1 MPLAAGSVYQRAL
14 GDAFAGLSPVM
25 QRYFGPLPAGH
36 VGVGE
41 GVYEVV
47 GSRYRRLAAPLL
59 RWSARHDVLFREAGR
74 NVRFVV
80 ENRPLPDGGLR
91 GTRWFG
97 FPGSVRV
104 MRDTIH
110 ADGAGLLERLGRRG
124 GLEVGLVARVDR
136 GAMVLRSRSLAW
148 RVRGRRIRL
157 PPVATVEVRERDD
170 PAGGGRQRVD
180 VRLRMPF
187 LGEVFR
193 YSGAFAYRIVPA
205 NGTVPTVSPALPT
218 LSMWLTENS
227 PN

>member
-1 MPLAAGSVYQRAL
+1 MHLAAASVYQRAL
-14 GDAFAGLSPVM
+14 GDSFAELSPVM
-25 QRYFGPLPAGH
+25 QRYFGPIPAGH

-59 RWSARHDVLFREAGR
+59 RWSARHDVLFGEAGR

-124 GLEVGLVARVDR
+124 GLEVGLIAQVDR
-136 GAMVLRSRSLAW
+136 GGMVLRSRSLAW
-148 RVRGRRIRL
+148 RVRGGRIRL
-157 PPVATVEVRERDD
+157 PPVAAVEVRERDD
-170 PAGGGRQRVD
+170 PGRSGMQRVD
-180 VRLRMPF
+180 VRLRMPI

-193 YSGAFAYRIVPA
+193 YTGSFSYRIVPA
-205 NGTVPTVSPALPT
+205 GDTAATVSPGLPT